1 MLPMGPSHNAS
12 RPAGKGVPSRGRTSV
27 ATLRRMTEARR
38 TPSPVHPVRAFARRI
53 PATLTFVALIL
64 VVGVVSQGLWR
75 PFEESVLF
83 GDVAYGLPAFLD
95 GKWWTPITGTF
106 FVNQPWVYAF
116 TIAGFWGMAYLEHRR
131 GSRVALAYYGIGQ
144 LFAILATALLLSV
157 LSLFPW
163 AWATTQAQ
171 ALDVGASGGTMA
183 CIAAAVGLFRPPWR
197 VRGWL
202 ILLGFVF
209 IAMLFWGKVADLEH
223 LLAVLL
229 VLVVDRSLRVSR
241 TTVREQRLVAVVA
254 ILVLGAVEIIT
265 TLIATDGPF
274 GPTEPVSGGFIDLA
288 IDVVVIL
295 VLVNGLRRGRRLA
308 WVLAI
313 LLGVFNVL
321 IAALILTLITVFSQ
335 AQVDF
340 RWDGETELALANG
353 FLWVVMLAYLIGVR
367 RAFRAKRKSLLGTQP
382 APTVD
387 DVKTALRAHGG
398 GTLSWMTTWDG
409 NSYARTEGGIV
420 AYQRRSGVALALADP
435 IGPASERPAAVA
447 DFIRVA
453 EHAGLVPCFFSADQA
468 TRDAVPAG
476 WRSLVVADDT
486 IVDLPG
492 LEFTGKR
499 WNSVRTS
506 LNKAG
511 REDMTFRMTHLKAES
526 WGVQQQLRA
535 ISEAWVGDKDLPEMR
550 FTLGTLEEAEDP
562 EVRLAL
568 ALAPN
573 GDVDGFL
580 SWLPVYGGD
589 GVVRGWT
596 LDLMRRREGGFGP
609 VMEFL
614 IGSSAREFSDE
625 GAEIMSLSGAPLAH
639 DYPPDAGMIAA
650 LSDRLA
656 DALEPVY
663 GFGSLHRFKQKFHP
677 RYETMYLL
685 FRDESDLAAI
695 GPALTRAFLPDA
707 TLRQFAGAGL
717 ELVRGGGDGK
727 D

>member
-1 MLPMGPSHNAS
+1 
-12 RPAGKGVPSRGRTSV
+12 
-27 ATLRRMTEARR
+27 MTEERSP
-38 TPSPVHPVRAFARRI
+38 TPHPAIAVVRRI
-53 PATLTFVALIL
+53 PATLTMVLLIL
-64 VVGVVSQGLWR
+64 VVGVAWSGLWA
-75 PFEESVLF
+75 PFEDTKLF
-83 GDVAYGLPAFLD
+83 QTVAYGLPNLVD
-95 GKWWTPITGTF
+95 GKWWTPLTGTF
-106 FVNQPWVYAF
+106 FVNQPWVYLF
-116 TIAGFWGMAYLEHRR
+116 TIAGFWGMAYLEFRR
-131 GSRVALAYYGIGQ
+131 GSRVALAYYWIGQ
-144 LFAILATALLLSV
+144 LFAIFATALLLLV
-157 LSLFPW
+157 LSQFPW
-163 AWATTQAQ
+163 EWATTQAQ

-209 IAMLFWGKVADLEH
+209 IAMLFWGKLADLEH

-229 VLVVDRSLRVSR
+229 ILVADRTLRVR
-241 TTVREQRLVAVVA
+241 HTTVREQRLIAVIA

-265 TLIATDGPF
+265 ILVPTDGPF
-274 GPTEPVSGGFIDLA
+274 GPTEPVSGGFIDTA
-288 IDVVVIL
+288 IDAAVIL
-295 VLVNGLRRGRRLA
+295 LITNGLRRGRRWS

-313 LLGVFNVL
+313 ILGSLNAL
-321 IAALILTLITVFSQ
+321 GAALILALIISTSE
-335 AQVDF
+335 AALET
-340 RWDGETELALANG
+340 RIDGETELALASG
-353 FLWVVMLAYLIGVR
+353 FLWLLILVYLIWVR
-367 RAFRAKRKSLLGTQP
+367 RAFRARRKTKLGIQP
-382 APTVD
+382 SPAAED
-387 DVKTALRAHGG
+387 MKKELRTHGG

-409 NSYARTEGGIV
+409 NSYARVTGGMV
-420 AYQRRSGVALALADP
+420 AYQRRNGVALALADP
-435 IGPASERPAAVA
+435 IGPADARAEAVTE
-447 DFIRVA
+447 FIRTA
-453 EHAGLVPCFFSADQA
+453 EQAGLVPCFFSADEA
-468 TRDAVPAG
+468 TRAAAPST
-476 WRSLVVADDT
+476 WRSIVVADDT

-511 REDMTFRMTHLKAES
+511 REDMTFRMTHLKSES

-550 FTLGTLEEAEDP
+550 FTLGTLDEAEDP

-568 ALAPN
+568 AVAPN
-573 GDVDGFL
+573 GDIDGFL

-589 GVVRGWT
+589 GAVRGWT
-596 LDLMRRREGGFGP
+596 LDLMRRRDGGFGP
-609 VMEFL
+609 VMEYL
-614 IGSSAREFSDE
+614 IGSSAKQFSEE

-639 DYPPDAGMIAA
+639 DYPPDAGVIAA

-685 FRDESDLAAI
+685 FRDESDLTRI
-695 GPALTRAFLPDA
+695 GGALTRAFLPDA

-717 ELVRGGGDGK
+717 ELVRGGGK

>member
-1 MLPMGPSHNAS
+1 
-12 RPAGKGVPSRGRTSV
+12 
-27 ATLRRMTEARR
+27 MTEERSP
-38 TPSPVHPVRAFARRI
+38 TPHPAIAVVRRI
-53 PATLTFVALIL
+53 PATLIMALLIL
-64 VVGVVSQGLWR
+64 IVGVVWNGLWA
-75 PFEESVLF
+75 PFEDTKLF
-83 GDVAYGLPAFLD
+83 PTVAYGLPNLVD
-95 GKWWTPITGTF
+95 GKWWTPLTGTF
-106 FVNQPWVYAF
+106 FVNQPWVYVF
-116 TIAGFWGMAYLEHRR
+116 TIAGFWGMAYLEFRR
-131 GSRVALAYYGIGQ
+131 GSRVALAYYWIGQ
-144 LFAILATALLLSV
+144 LFAIFATALLLLL
-157 LSLFPW
+157 LSQFPW
-163 AWATTQAQ
+163 EWATTQAR

-209 IAMLFWGKVADLEH
+209 IAMLFWGKIADLEH

-229 VLVVDRSLRVSR
+229 ILVVDRSLRVR
-241 TTVREQRLVAVVA
+241 HTTVREQRLIAVIA

-265 TLIATDGPF
+265 TLLPTDGPF
-274 GPTEPVSGGFIDLA
+274 GPTEPASGGFIDLA

-295 VLVNGLRRGRRLA
+295 VLVNGLRRGRRWT
-308 WVLAI
+308 WVLAL
-313 LLGVFNVL
+313 LLGIFNVL
-321 IAALILTLITVFSQ
+321 VAALVLTLITVFSQ

-340 RWDGETELALANG
+340 RWDGETELSLANG
-353 FLWVVMLAYLIGVR
+353 FLWLVMLVYLIWVR
-367 RAFRAKRKSLLGTQP
+367 RAFGARRKTKLGIQP
-382 APTVD
+382 SPTAD
-387 DVKTALRAHGG
+387 DMKKELRTHGG

-409 NSYARTEGGIV
+409 NSYARVTGGIV
-420 AYQRRSGVALALADP
+420 AYQRRNGVALALADP
-435 IGPASERPAAVA
+435 IGPADSRAEAVTE
-447 DFIRVA
+447 FIRTA
-453 EHAGLVPCFFSADQA
+453 EQAGLVPCFFSADEA
-468 TRDAVPAG
+468 TRAAVPST
-476 WRSLVVADDT
+476 WRSIVVADDT

-506 LNKAG
+506 LNRAG
-511 REDMTFRMTHLKAES
+511 RDDMTFRMTHLKAES

-550 FTLGTLEEAEDP
+550 FTLGTLDEAEDP

-568 ALAPN
+568 AVAPN
-573 GDVDGFL
+573 GDIDGFL

-589 GVVRGWT
+589 GAVRGWT
-596 LDLMRRREGGFGP
+596 LDLMRRRDGGFGP
-609 VMEFL
+609 VMEYL
-614 IGSSAREFSDE
+614 IGSSAKQFSEE

-639 DYPPDAGMIAA
+639 DYPPDAGVIAA
-650 LSDRLA
+650 LSERLA

-685 FRDESDLAAI
+685 FRDESDLTRI
-695 GPALTRAFLPDA
+695 GGALTRAFLPDA

-717 ELVRGGGDGK
+717 ELVRGGGK

>member
-1 MLPMGPSHNAS
+1 
-12 RPAGKGVPSRGRTSV
+12 
-27 ATLRRMTEARR
+27 MTEEHS
-38 TPSPVHPVRAFARRI
+38 PSPHPVMAVVRRI
-53 PATLTFVALIL
+53 PATLTMVLLIIA
-64 VVGVVSQGLWR
+64 VGVVWSGLWA
-75 PFEESVLF
+75 PFEDTALF
-83 GDVAYGLPAFLD
+83 QTVAYGLPNLAD
-95 GKWWTPITGTF
+95 GKWWTPLTGTF
-106 FVNQPWVYAF
+106 FVNQPWVYLF
-116 TIAGFWGMAYLEHRR
+116 TIAGFWGMGYLEFRR
-131 GSRVALAYYGIGQ
+131 GSRVALAYYWLGQ
-144 LFAILATALLLSV
+144 LFAIFATALLLYV
-157 LSLFPW
+157 LSQFPW
-163 AWATTQAQ
+163 AWAAEQAQ

-229 VLVVDRSLRVSR
+229 ILVVDRSLRVR
-241 TTVREQRLVAVVA
+241 HTTVREQRLIAVVA

-265 TLIATDGPF
+265 TFLPTDGPF
-274 GPTEPVSGGFIDLA
+274 GPTDPASGGFIDLA
-288 IDVVVIL
+288 IDLVVIL
-295 VLVNGLRRGRRLA
+295 VLVNGLRRGRRFA

-313 LLGVFNVL
+313 LLGLFNVSG
-321 IAALILTLITVFSQ
+321 AALVLTLIIITSQ
-335 AQVDF
+335 AELDL
-340 RWDGETELALANG
+340 RWDGETELAMANG
-353 FLWVVMLAYLIGVR
+353 FLWLIMLVYLVWVR
-367 RAFRAKRKSLLGTQP
+367 RAFRAKRRAKLGIQP
-382 APTVD
+382 APNVD
-387 DVKTALRAHGG
+387 DMKRELRTHGG
-398 GTLSWMTTWDG
+398 GTLSWMTTWEG
-409 NSYARTEGGIV
+409 NSYARVSGGIV
-420 AYQRRSGVALALADP
+420 AYQRRNGVALALADP
-435 IGPASERPAAVA
+435 IGPAETRAEAVN
-447 DFIRVA
+447 DFIHAV
-453 EHAGLVPCFFSADQA
+453 ELAGLVPCFFSADEA
-468 TRDAVPAG
+468 TRAAVPST
-476 WRSLVVADDT
+476 WRSIVVADDT

-511 REDMTFRMTHLKAES
+511 REEMTFRMTHLKAEP

-550 FTLGTLEEAEDP
+550 FTLGTLDEAEDP

-580 SWLPVYGGD
+580 SWLPVYGDD
-589 GVVRGWT
+589 GAVRGWT

-609 VMEFL
+609 VMEYL
-614 IGSSAREFSDE
+614 IGSSAKQFAEE
-625 GAEIMSLSGAPLAH
+625 GAQIMSLSGAPLAH

-685 FRDESDLAAI
+685 FRDGSDLTRI
-695 GPALTRAFLPDA
+695 GGALTRAFLPDA

-717 ELVRGGGDGK
+717 ELVRGGK

>member
-1 MLPMGPSHNAS
+1 
-12 RPAGKGVPSRGRTSV
+12 
-27 ATLRRMTEARR
+27 MTEEHAA
-38 TPSPVHPVRAFARRI
+38 SPHPVVAVVRRI
-53 PATLTFVALIL
+53 PATLTMVGLIL
-64 VVGVVSQGLWR
+64 VVGIVWQGLWK
-75 PFEESVLF
+75 PFEDSELF
-83 GDVAYGLPAFLD
+83 RTVAYGLPNLAD
-95 GKWWTPITGTF
+95 GRWWTPLTGTF
-106 FVNQPWVYAF
+106 FVNEPWVYLF
-116 TIAGFWGMAYLEHRR
+116 TIAGFWGMAYLEFRR
-131 GSRVALAYYGIGQ
+131 GTRVALAYYWIGQ
-144 LFAILATALLLSV
+144 LFAVFATALLLLL
-157 LSLFPW
+157 LSQFPW
-163 AWATTQAQ
+163 AWATEQAQ

-209 IAMLFWGKVADLEH
+209 VAMLFWGKVADLEH

-229 VLVVDRSLRVSR
+229 ILVVDRSLRVR
-241 TTVREQRLVAVVA
+241 HTTVREQRLITVMA

-265 TLIATDGPF
+265 TLVPTDGPF
-274 GPTEPVSGGFIDLA
+274 GPTDPVSGGFLDLA

-295 VLVNGLRRGRRLA
+295 VLVNGLRRGRRWA

-313 LLGVFNVL
+313 LLGLFNVL
-321 IAALILTLITVFSQ
+321 VAAAVLILITVFSQ
-335 AQVDF
+335 AQVEV
-340 RWDGETELALANG
+340 RWDGDTELALANG
-353 FLWVVMLAYLIGVR
+353 FLWIIMLVYLVWVR
-367 RAFRAKRKSLLGTQP
+367 RAFRARRRSRLGIQP
-382 APTVD
+382 PPTVED
-387 DVKTALRAHGG
+387 MKQELRTHGG
-398 GTLSWMTTWDG
+398 GTLSWMTTWEG
-409 NSYARTEGGIV
+409 NSYARVAGGIV
-420 AYQRRSGVALALADP
+420 AYQRRNGVALALADP
-435 IGPASERPAAVA
+435 IGPAQARPEAVT
-447 DFIRVA
+447 DFIHAA
-453 EHAGLVPCFFSADQA
+453 ELAGLVPCFFSADED
-468 TRDAVPAG
+468 TRAAVPPT

-499 WNSVRTS
+499 WGPVRTS
-506 LNKAG
+506 LNRAG
-511 REDMTFRMTHLKAES
+511 REEMTFRLTQLKKES

-550 FTLGTLEEAEDP
+550 FTLGTLDEAEDP

-568 ALAPN
+568 AIAPN

-580 SWLPVYGGD
+580 SWLPVHGPGG
-589 GVVRGWT
+589 VIRGWT
-596 LDLMRRREGGFGP
+596 LDLMRRRDGGFGP

-614 IGSSAREFSDE
+614 IGSSAKQFSEE
-625 GAEIMSLSGAPLAH
+625 GAQIMSLSGAPLAH

-685 FRDESDLAAI
+685 FRDESDLTRI
-695 GPALTRAFLPDA
+695 GGALTRAFLPDA

-717 ELVRGGGDGK
+717 ELVRGGTD
-727 D
+727 